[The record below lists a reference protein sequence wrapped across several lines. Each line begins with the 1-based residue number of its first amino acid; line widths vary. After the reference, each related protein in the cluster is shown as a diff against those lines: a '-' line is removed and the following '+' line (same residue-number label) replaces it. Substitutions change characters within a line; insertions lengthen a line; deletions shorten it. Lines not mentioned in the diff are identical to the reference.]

1 MPPDLSLLRGRF
13 PSLSRTIDGHPCV
26 FADAP
31 GGTQV
36 PESVIEAIDAY
47 LRRSN
52 ANTGGAFETSR
63 ETDEAIAAGRRAAAD
78 FMGGDPT
85 EIVFGANTTSL
96 AFSLSRSMAKVLSPG
111 DEIVLTVLDH
121 DANVAPWLAIAR
133 EAGAHVRWVDLCE
146 EDCTLDLATLESSLG
161 GRTRI
166 IAFTLASN
174 AVGSITRAADAIRL
188 VRAIAGTQAIVV
200 ADAVHLAPHA
210 ALDVRS
216 LGVDV
221 AFCSAYKFFGPHL
234 GIMWGRRDRL
244 EEWQPYKVRPASDQV
259 PDRWETGT
267 LAHEAIAGLTAAVE
281 YISDMG
287 RALTPTTGSDRRAN
301 VVCGMD
307 SIRQYEQMLSERF
320 LRGLQ
325 NLPNIRLYGIADP
338 ARVDGRTPTFAL
350 RIRDRSPREVA
361 EELGRRGIFVWD
373 GDYYALAVMERL
385 GLQET
390 GGCLRIGFCH
400 YNTIEEVDRVLS
412 ELATF
417 S

>member
-1 MPPDLSLLRGRF
+1 MPPDLSVLRGQF
-13 PSLSRTIDGHPCV
+13 PSLSRNISGRPCV

-31 GGTQV
+31 AGTQV
-36 PESVIEAIDAY
+36 PESVIEAIDGY

-63 ETDEAIAAGRRAAAD
+63 ETDEAIDAGRRAAAD
-78 FMGGDPT
+78 FMGGDPS

-96 AFSLSRSMAKVLSPG
+96 AFALARSLARVLSRG

-121 DANVAPWLAIAR
+121 DANVAPWLAIAH
-133 EAGAHVRWVDLCE
+133 EAGASVRWVDLRE
-146 EDCTLDLATLESSLG
+146 EDCTLDTASLEASLS

-166 IAFTLASN
+166 VAFTLASN
-174 AVGSITRAADAIRL
+174 AVGSITRAADVIRL
-188 VRAIAGTQAIVV
+188 VRTIVGTKAIVV

-210 ALDVRS
+210 ALDARS
-216 LGVDV
+216 LGADI
-221 AFCSAYKFFGPHL
+221 AFCSAYKFFGPHI

-281 YISDMG
+281 YISDIG
-287 RALTPTTGSDRRAN
+287 RALTPTTGSDRRAA
-301 VVCGMD
+301 VVRGMD
-307 SIRQYEQMLSERF
+307 SICEYERMLSERF

-325 NLPNIRLYGIADP
+325 DLPNIRLYGIADP
-338 ARVDGRTPTFAL
+338 ARVEERTPTFAL
-350 RIRDRSPREVA
+350 RIHDKSPREVA

-390 GGCLRIGFCH
+390 GGCVRIGFCH
-400 YNTIEEVDRVLS
+400 YNTVEEVDRVLS

>member
-1 MPPDLSLLRGRF
+1 MPPDLSVLRGQF
-13 PSLSRTIDGHPCV
+13 PSLSRTISGRPCL

-36 PESVIEAIDAY
+36 PEAVIEAIDGY

-78 FMGGDPT
+78 LMGGDPS
-85 EIVFGANTTSL
+85 EIVFGASTTSL
-96 AFSLSRSMAKVLSPG
+96 AFALSRSLARVLSPG
-111 DEIVLTVLDH
+111 DEVALTVLDH
-121 DANVAPWLAIAR
+121 DANLAPWLAIAR
-133 EAGAHVRWVDLCE
+133 EAGANVRWVDLCE
-146 EDCTLDLATLESSLG
+146 EDCTLDLASLEASLSSQ
-161 GRTRI
+161 TRI
-166 IAFTLASN
+166 VAFTLASN
-174 AVGSITRAADAIRL
+174 AVGSITGAADVIRL
-188 VRAIAGTQAIVV
+188 VRAIAGTDAIVV

-234 GIMWGRRDRL
+234 GIMWGLRDRM
-244 EEWQPYKVRPASDQV
+244 EEWQPYKVRPASDQI

-281 YISDMG
+281 YISDIG
-287 RALTPTTGSDRRAN
+287 RAHARTTGSDRRQA

-307 SIRQYEQMLSERF
+307 SIREYERTLSERF
-320 LRGLQ
+320 LRGLPD
-325 NLPNIRLYGIADP
+325 LPHVRLYGIVDP
-338 ARVDGRTPTFAL
+338 ARVDERTPTFAL
-350 RIRDRSPREVA
+350 RIRDRTPREVA

-373 GDYYALAVMERL
+373 GDYYAMAVMERL

-390 GGCLRIGFCH
+390 GGCVRIGFCH